1 MKDLIEKAET
11 LLVHSRSIIRNN
23 DGVSPEAAEL
33 IAEAQAVA
41 TLALAEQQRI
51 ANRIALGQFRVS
63 PDDVALFRSLVIEP
77 RGEYAV
83 APVDE
88 IREGLGL

>member
-33 IAEAQAVA
+33 IAEAHAVA

-63 PDDVALFRSLVIEP
+63 PDEVALFRSLVMEP
-77 RGEYAV
+77 RGEYEV
-83 APVDE
+83 APVAE